1 MIWPSDIEIGAQ
13 PVSFFFT
20 TAEQELHPYALVDV
34 KIILN
39 VHQKSKGEEKERKKL
54 ILGTPQRHLT
64 AAVYT
69 EWSRVVPAERGSLD
83 VYMPCIGLA
92 LN

>member
-20 TAEQELHPYALVDV
+20 STAEQELHPYALVDV

-39 VHQKSKGEEKERKKL
+39 VHQKSKGEEKERNKL
-54 ILGTPQRHLT
+54 ILGNPS
-64 AAVYT
+64 VI
-69 EWSRVVPAERGSLD
+69 SRRRCTQSDPV
-83 VYMPCIGLA
+83 
-92 LN
+92 

>member
-13 PVSFFFT
+13 PVSFFT

-54 ILGTPQRHLT
+54 ILGTPS
-64 AAVYT
+64 VI
-69 EWSRVVPAERGSLD
+69 SRRRCTQSDPV
-83 VYMPCIGLA
+83 
-92 LN
+92 

>member
-39 VHQKSKGEEKERKKL
+39 VHQKSKGEEKER
-54 ILGTPQRHLT
+54 
-64 AAVYT
+64 
-69 EWSRVVPAERGSLD
+69 
-83 VYMPCIGLA
+83 
-92 LN
+92 N